1 MNSEQLEDNFMIIK
15 FDLMIIFLFSYDV
28 ENFDLISGLETKYPE
43 NIQKISRMHDPH
55 SDPDTATPT
64 LQCPHYHTQL
74 ICPYCHIS
82 RQIFTLPKPHPIIHT
97 DTISLVRS
105 PLLYPYSDVHT
116 IKPPLKCPQSHTLTS
131 ISTLPHPYLQVHT
144 VNHLLKHNH

>member
-28 ENFDLISGLETKYPE
+28 ENFDLISWLETKYPE

-82 RQIFTLPKPHPIIHT
+82 RQIFTLPKT
-97 DTISLVRS
+97 QLS
-105 PLLYPYSDVHT
+105 
-116 IKPPLKCPQSHTLTS
+116 TLTPFPPSQLRCQTS
-131 ISTLPHPYLQVHT
+131 IQMSTKPHPYSYNIYNSTLST
-144 VNHLLKHNH
+144 PYANTITCRAPL